1 MGERVAADAQNDTVQ
16 ETQLL
21 DAAQSLRNARSSLR
35 VIVEELLGD
44 LSKAQETLQDYHP
57 PGQYRTQWTQ
67 DLQKLQETQLDAD
80 LRPPRIVLFGNTGA
94 GKSTLLKGVIGQ
106 RIDLRKPSYKKKLDS
121 LKN

>member
-1 MGERVAADAQNDTVQ
+1 MEERVAADAQNGTVQ

-35 VIVEELLGD
+35 VIVEELLRD
-44 LSKAQETLQDYHP
+44 LRNAQEALQAYELP
-57 PGQYRTQWTQ
+57 ERYWTQWTW

-106 RIDLRKPSYKKKLDS
+106 RIDLVKLLYTKIFDS

>member
-1 MGERVAADAQNDTVQ
+1 MRSLPVQ

-35 VIVEELLGD
+35 VIVEELLRD
-44 LSKAQETLQDYHP
+44 LRNAQEALQAYELP
-57 PGQYRTQWTQ
+57 ERYRTQWTR
-67 DLQKLQETQLDAD
+67 DLQKLLETQLDAD
-80 LRPPRIVLFGNTGA
+80 LRPLRIVLFGNTGA

-106 RIDLRKPSYKKKLDS
+106 RIDLGKPCYKKKLDS